1 MGSVGIT
8 LSNSTW
14 LQFISIVTG
23 HTVSL
28 LICSTSIDFV
38 TIHTKMLR
46 KIAIAGLCVASATAF
61 KLDEQQLQK
70 RDGAHA
76 HDHAEPASSYG
87 APAPSYSE
95 PAASYG
101 APETGYGAPS
111 DSYGVSYGGYEE
123 ETLPDL
129 TPIIVGILV
138 LTGLSLLFP
147 TFVSLTSVRRKRDA
161 DDVNPMTDVVE
172 RVNDIYSAVVQSEE
186 CMERIACE
194 IGGLAADVGLTQS
207 PAVKLAG
214 GFVPSKYKAYY
225 KQFASGK
232 DCQKIKCGTFA

>member
-1 MGSVGIT
+1 
-8 LSNSTW
+8 
-14 LQFISIVTG
+14 
-23 HTVSL
+23 
-28 LICSTSIDFV
+28 
-38 TIHTKMLR
+38 MLR
-46 KIAIAGLCVASATAF
+46 KIAVAGLCLATAHSAAV
-61 KLDEQQLQK
+61 DQLQK

-76 HDHAEPASSYG
+76 HHEPEAAGGYGAPPAAYEPPAAEYG
-87 APAPSYSE
+87 APATTYE
-95 PAASYG
+95 QPA
-101 APETGYGAPS
+101 

-147 TFVSLTSVRRKRDA
+147 TFVSLTTVRRKRHA
-161 DDVNPMTDVVE
+161 EDDVNPMTEVAG

-194 IGGLAADVGLTQS
+194 VGGLAADVGLTQS
-207 PAVKLAG
+207 PAIKLAG
-214 GFVPSKYKAYY
+214 GFVPSKYKNYY